1 MQIYVLTPIPAEK
14 LKAIQGVT
22 QRQVQRELN

>member
-1 MQIYVLTPIPAEK
+1 MQISVLTPIPMEK

-22 QRQVQRELN
+22 QRQVQWELN